1 MLPRVTGVGPDH
13 LRLAGEPGGKPHLSR
28 RRAPRFLGE
37 VICDFTFQ
45 GIDAYIQDIVEG
57 ASRRRPHPFGSA
69 RAREQRRMVGF
80 AVLGCGRIGRM
91 HARNLAAHPRAELVA
106 VYDVANAAAE
116 EVGTALGARVAS
128 SVDEALACPRVRAVL
143 VASSTDT
150 HVDLLTR
157 SVKAGKAVLCEKP
170 IDLDIAK
177 VDACW
182 AEIGGLAP
190 VVMVGFNRRFD
201 PSFRALRDRVQAGE
215 IGKVEQIVITSR
227 DPGPPPVSYIKV
239 SGGLFRD
246 MTIHD
251 LDMARYL
258 AGDIVEVQA
267 MGANLVDPSIRDA
280 GDIDAAMVVMRAAS
294 GAMVHVNNSR
304 RCAYGYDQ
312 RVEAFGE
319 RGMLQA
325 GNRRATTVEAWGAE
339 HTGAKDVVLN
349 FFIERYAEAYVA
361 EIDHFVDCVEKGA
374 KPLAGFEEGRE
385 ALRLADAALESLKT
399 GRAVSLPVRLDKSTL
414 DALKAATAGRP
425 RR

>member
-1 MLPRVTGVGPDH
+1 M
-13 LRLAGEPGGKPHLSR
+13 
-28 RRAPRFLGE
+28 
-37 VICDFTFQ
+37 I
-45 GIDAYIQDIVEG
+45 
-57 ASRRRPHPFGSA
+57 
-69 RAREQRRMVGF
+69 GF

-91 HARNLAAHPRAELVA
+91 HARNLAAHPRAELVT
-106 VYDVANAAAE
+106 VYDVASAAAE
-116 EVGTALGARVAS
+116 EVGAALGAKVAG
-128 SVDEALACPRVRAVL
+128 SVDEALADPGVRAVL
-143 VASSTDT
+143 IASSTDT

-157 SVKAGKAVLCEKP
+157 AVKAGKAVLCEKP
-170 IDLDIAK
+170 IHLDIAK

-182 AEIGGLAP
+182 AEIGGLDP

-215 IGKVEQIVITSR
+215 IGRVEQVVITSR

-251 LDMARYL
+251 FDLARYL

-267 MGANLVDPSIRDA
+267 MGANLVDPAIRET

-319 RGMLQA
+319 LGMLQA

-339 HTGAKDVVLN
+339 RTGAKDVVLN
-349 FFIERYAEAYVA
+349 FFIERYTEAYLA
-361 EIDHFVDCVEKGA
+361 EIDHFVDCVENGVR
-374 KPLAGFEEGRE
+374 PLAGFAEGRE
-385 ALRLADAALESLKT
+385 ALRLADAALESMRT
-399 GRAVSLPVRLDKSTL
+399 GQVVRLPTRLEPGVLDTL
-414 DALKAATAGRP
+414 RAATAGAF